1 MPPNSSTPDV
11 MSPSG
16 SSPAVLPPN
25 TFNTVVLKPNSST
38 PSVDNN
44 ATPNAGRMGKRK
56 RFNDNVDS
64 NRLDDDHT
72 RTSSTSL
79 GNSKKKHVHKPV

>member
-11 MSPSG
+11 MSPTA
-16 SSPAVLPPN
+16 SSPAPS
-25 TFNTVVLKPNSST
+25 SST

-44 ATPNAGRMGKRK
+44 ATPNAGRTGKRK
-56 RFNDNVDS
+56 RFKDNVDS

-72 RTSSTSL
+72 RTSSTAL